1 MHALSSRIL
10 PLSEDYYQR
19 RNSMLAY
26 YSIYT
31 TFPKQ
36 TPNLYDYRKPVK
48 NPSPFTTQ
56 QCIIFLSLT
65 NHIEILHIQHV
76 INVL

>member
-1 MHALSSRIL
+1 
-10 PLSEDYYQR
+10 
-19 RNSMLAY
+19 MLAY
-26 YSIYT
+26 YSIYK

-36 TPNLYDYRKPVK
+36 TPQFIQLQEDCEE
-48 NPSPFTTQ
+48 SHPFTTQ

-65 NHIEILHIQHV
+65 NHIEILHDQHV